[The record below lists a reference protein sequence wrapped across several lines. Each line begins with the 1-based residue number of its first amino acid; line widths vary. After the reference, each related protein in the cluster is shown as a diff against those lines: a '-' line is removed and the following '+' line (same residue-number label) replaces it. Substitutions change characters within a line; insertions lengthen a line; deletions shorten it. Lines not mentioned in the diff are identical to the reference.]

1 MKVTVVRSL
10 RLNRGVGERE
20 QHEIP
25 VTRYVIDGDAV
36 GRELSLKQL
45 YFEAA
50 RRGEK
55 VEFVKE

>member
-1 MKVTVVRSL
+1 
-10 RLNRGVGERE
+10 
-20 QHEIP
+20 
-25 VTRYVIDGDAV
+25 VIDGDAV